1 MKTPRIILRRLKR
14 LLSLYVIFRIP
25 WHSSVFRRNRNL
37 EAEVL
42 LNPNCAGGL
51 LPAEVAEPQTAGRL
65 PQLSSNLRL
74 CILALIGLGIE
85 CGEQSREVGI
95 I

>member
-1 MKTPRIILRRLKR
+1 M
-14 LLSLYVIFRIP
+14 
-25 WHSSVFRRNRNL
+25 
-37 EAEVL
+37 L

-51 LPAEVAEPQTAGRL
+51 LPAEVAAPQTAGRL